1 MAHLLPVQREYI
13 KQQSLGKTE
22 AMKDAARLADKKVH
36 AELNALRAR
45 ACNAECFD
53 CSAKKPGWAVLPH
66 GVFVCI
72 DCAQNHRSIGR
83 HISQTKAI
91 NTGTYLWFPHELEVM
106 RAVGNGV
113 AARAF
118 GAEAA
123 AAKPSRDAPAEAKL
137 AYARRKYEDCVYGVP
152 SYDKAVGAA
161 APIAPVPAR
170 APAVTAAAPMAPVAA
185 LAPQPKPSAA
195 KADGWELIELFDA
208 PAAPVAPVA
217 VASTAAVTAAR
228 ATAPAS
234 AAPPVAHGCAPAL
247 APAPATA
254 PVAPAGRDT
263 AEVLRLFDPLPPLSQ
278 PPRKP
283 TIASDG
289 DAFFANFGL

>member
-1 MAHLLPVQREYI
+1 VQPR
-13 KQQSLGKTE
+13 LG
-22 AMKDAARLADKKVH
+22 
-36 AELNALRAR
+36 
-45 ACNAECFD
+45 
-53 CSAKKPGWAVLPH
+53 
-66 GVFVCI
+66 
-72 DCAQNHRSIGR
+72 QIGR

-137 AYARRKYEDCVYGVP
+137 AYARRKYEDCVFGVP
-152 SYDKAVGAA
+152 TYDKAVGAG

-195 KADGWELIELFDA
+195 KADGWDLIELFDA
-208 PAAPVAPVA
+208 PAAPAAPVA

>member
-1 MAHLLPVQREYI
+1 MLCYACQPC
-13 KQQSLGKTE
+13 LG
-22 AMKDAARLADKKVH
+22 
-36 AELNALRAR
+36 
-45 ACNAECFD
+45 
-53 CSAKKPGWAVLPH
+53 
-66 GVFVCI
+66 
-72 DCAQNHRSIGR
+72 QIGR

-118 GAEAA
+118 GPEAA

-137 AYARRKYEDCVYGVP
+137 AYARRKYEDCVFGVP
-152 SYDKAVGAA
+152 TYDKAVGAA

-208 PAAPVAPVA
+208 PAAPAAPVA

-228 ATAPAS
+228 ASAPAS

-254 PVAPAGRDT
+254 PVAPVGRDT
-263 AEVLRLFDPLPPLSQ
+263 AEVLRLFDPLPPPCQ

-289 DAFFANFGL
+289 DAFFASFGL

>member
-1 MAHLLPVQREYI
+1 MPAC
-13 KQQSLGKTE
+13 LG
-22 AMKDAARLADKKVH
+22 
-36 AELNALRAR
+36 
-45 ACNAECFD
+45 
-53 CSAKKPGWAVLPH
+53 
-66 GVFVCI
+66 
-72 DCAQNHRSIGR
+72 QIGR

-123 AAKPSRDAPAEAKL
+123 AAKPSRDAAPEAKL

-152 SYDKAVGAA
+152 TYDKAVGVA

-185 LAPQPKPSAA
+185 PAPQPKPSAA
-195 KADGWELIELFDA
+195 KAEGWELIELFDA
-208 PAAPVAPVA
+208 PAAPAAPVA

-228 ATAPAS
+228 ANAPAS
-234 AAPPVAHGCAPAL
+234 AAPPVAHGCAPAG
-247 APAPATA
+247 PAPARA
-254 PVAPAGRDT
+254 PVGRDT
-263 AEVLRLFDPLPPLSQ
+263 AEVLRLFDPLPPPSQ

>member
-1 MAHLLPVQREYI
+1 MPA
-13 KQQSLGKTE
+13 SL
-22 AMKDAARLADKKVH
+22 R
-36 AELNALRAR
+36 
-45 ACNAECFD
+45 
-53 CSAKKPGWAVLPH
+53 
-66 GVFVCI
+66 
-72 DCAQNHRSIGR
+72 QIGR

-123 AAKPSRDAPAEAKL
+123 AAKPSRDAAPEAKL
-137 AYARRKYEDCVYGVP
+137 AYARRKYEDCVFGVP
-152 SYDKAVGAA
+152 TYDKAVGAG

-195 KADGWELIELFDA
+195 KADGWDLIELFDA
-208 PAAPVAPVA
+208 PAAPAAPVA

-234 AAPPVAHGCAPAL
+234 AAPPVAHGCAPA
-247 APAPATA
+247 PATA
-254 PVAPAGRDT
+254 PVGRDT

>member
-1 MAHLLPVQREYI
+1 MLCYACQPC
-13 KQQSLGKTE
+13 LG
-22 AMKDAARLADKKVH
+22 
-36 AELNALRAR
+36 
-45 ACNAECFD
+45 
-53 CSAKKPGWAVLPH
+53 
-66 GVFVCI
+66 
-72 DCAQNHRSIGR
+72 QIGR

-118 GAEAA
+118 GPEAA
-123 AAKPSRDAPAEAKL
+123 AAKPSRDATPEAKL
-137 AYARRKYEDCVYGVP
+137 AYARRKYEDCVFGVP
-152 SYDKAVGAA
+152 TYDKAVGAA

-208 PAAPVAPVA
+208 PAAPAAPVA
-217 VASTAAVTAAR
+217 VASTTTVTAAR

-254 PVAPAGRDT
+254 PVAPVGRDT

-289 DAFFANFGL
+289 DAFFASFGL

>member
-1 MAHLLPVQREYI
+1 MPAC
-13 KQQSLGKTE
+13 LG
-22 AMKDAARLADKKVH
+22 
-36 AELNALRAR
+36 
-45 ACNAECFD
+45 
-53 CSAKKPGWAVLPH
+53 
-66 GVFVCI
+66 
-72 DCAQNHRSIGR
+72 QIGR

-123 AAKPSRDAPAEAKL
+123 AAKPSRDAAPEAKL

-152 SYDKAVGAA
+152 TYDKAVSVA

-208 PAAPVAPVA
+208 PAVPPAPVV

-234 AAPPVAHGCAPAL
+234 AAPPVAHAFAAARAPAR
-247 APAPATA
+247 APL
-254 PVAPAGRDT
+254 GRDT

>member
-1 MAHLLPVQREYI
+1 
-13 KQQSLGKTE
+13 
-22 AMKDAARLADKKVH
+22 
-36 AELNALRAR
+36 
-45 ACNAECFD
+45 
-53 CSAKKPGWAVLPH
+53 
-66 GVFVCI
+66 
-72 DCAQNHRSIGR
+72 
-83 HISQTKAI
+83 
-91 NTGTYLWFPHELEVM
+91 M

-123 AAKPSRDAPAEAKL
+123 AAKPLRDAAPEAKL

-152 SYDKAVGAA
+152 TYDKAVGAA

-208 PAAPVAPVA
+208 PAAPAAPVA
-217 VASTAAVTAAR
+217 VPSTAAVTAAR

-234 AAPPVAHGCAPAL
+234 AAPPVAHGCTPAL

>member
-1 MAHLLPVQREYI
+1 MFCYACQPC
-13 KQQSLGKTE
+13 LG
-22 AMKDAARLADKKVH
+22 
-36 AELNALRAR
+36 
-45 ACNAECFD
+45 
-53 CSAKKPGWAVLPH
+53 
-66 GVFVCI
+66 
-72 DCAQNHRSIGR
+72 QIGR

-91 NTGTYLWFPHELEVM
+91 NTGTYLWFPRELEVM

-123 AAKPSRDAPAEAKL
+123 AAKPSHDAPAEAKL
-137 AYARRKYEDCVYGVP
+137 AYARRKYEDCVFGVP
-152 SYDKAVGAA
+152 TYDKAVGAA

-170 APAVTAAAPMAPVAA
+170 APAVTAAAPMAPAAA

-208 PAAPVAPVA
+208 PAAPAAPVA

-234 AAPPVAHGCAPAL
+234 AAPPVAHGCAPA

-254 PVAPAGRDT
+254 PVGRDT
-263 AEVLRLFDPLPPLSQ
+263 AEVLRLFDPLPPPSQ

-289 DAFFANFGL
+289 DAFFASFGL